1 MCKKCKHTQCR
12 CNNKT
17 MTIMN
22 MIVNNSKNYPV
33 HYSSTPLF
41 MHSAGKPVSV
51 YDFHKMYRRD
61 KWLHSCTVMVM
72 RLTRVASS
80 NGWARKGIR
89 VTMILFLI

>member
-1 MCKKCKHTQCR
+1 
-12 CNNKT
+12 

-51 YDFHKMYRRD
+51 YDFHKMYRGD

-72 RLTRVASS
+72 RLTEWLPPTVGLGKESE
-80 NGWARKGIR
+80 
-89 VTMILFLI
+89 